1 MDLNKITNPV
11 LYSTMTELAF
21 NVNSQFYGGRHY
33 LWCTPYFGSNY
44 KSPHFTVPP
53 SSSPLEIYNT
63 LKKEIE
69 GADRHATKIPLN
81 RLGIKKGAEAMKA
94 RGVITNDEL
103 QDIIQIS
110 DLAAPHQFRP
120 LLCVI
125 PRQNAIACYKKVDV
139 KDKANPLSYECIV
152 SDLPQSAFDIIRIDQ

>member
-1 MDLNKITNPV
+1 MDIKKITNPV

-44 KSPHFTVPP
+44 QSPHFTVPP
-53 SSSPLEIYNT
+53 SSSPLEIYTT
-63 LKKEIE
+63 LKNEIV
-69 GADRHATKIPLN
+69 GSDRHANKIPLN
-81 RLGIKKGAEAMKA
+81 RVGIKRGAEAMRA
-94 RGVITNDEL
+94 RGLITDVDL

-110 DLAAPHQFRP
+110 DLAQPQQFRP

-125 PRQNAIACYKKVDV
+125 PRENAIASYKKVEV

-152 SDLPQSAFDIIRIDQ
+152 SDLPQSAFDIIRLD